1 MWHDTYVFKLLYE
14 SFHFRETRQPLHHLV
29 ETGQTISLCY
39 IISSQLHKVFN
50 YFRFNKFIHYL
61 STQICIYRLLIFLS
75 HNYFTLLL
83 LSINFH
89 VDLDHHYNK
98 ILYYY

>member
-50 YFRFNKFIHYL
+50 YFRVLINLFI
-61 STQICIYRLLIFLS
+61 IYRLKYVFID
-75 HNYFTLLL
+75 Y
-83 LSINFH
+83 
-89 VDLDHHYNK
+89 
-98 ILYYY
+98 